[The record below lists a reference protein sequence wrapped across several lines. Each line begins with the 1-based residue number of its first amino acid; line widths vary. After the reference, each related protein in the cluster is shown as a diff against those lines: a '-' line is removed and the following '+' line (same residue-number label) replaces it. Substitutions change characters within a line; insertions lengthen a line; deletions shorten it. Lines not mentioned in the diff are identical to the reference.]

1 MKSKENFSSIN
12 ILNAE
17 PLGYSPQAGSLLATL
32 GKVIAKEMSRSQ
44 LLDELGDYDVLIVR
58 LANQIDREV
67 IDAGPR
73 LRAIVTATTGLD
85 HIDVAYAQA
94 QGIAV
99 LSLRGETEFLKEV
112 RATAEHTWALLLGL
126 LRNIVP
132 AATAARRGFWERD
145 AFRGHE
151 LFGQRLGIVGLGR
164 LGEKVARYGQA
175 FGMAV
180 AAFDPFLRD
189 WVDGVRRQANLNDL
203 LASSNILSLHIPLQ
217 DETVGLIGAAELA
230 MLPRGAVL
238 VNTSRGRIIDE
249 KALIGALASKHLAGA
264 ALDVIC
270 GEGTNDNRV
279 ASKLLEYAAT
289 HDNLLVTPHIG
300 GATHESM
307 AKTEIFIAHK
317 LTKFVR
323 SLGEK

>member
-1 MKSKENFSSIN
+1 MMKSTENFSSIN

-17 PLGYSPQAGSLLATL
+17 PLGYSPQAGSILATL

-44 LLDELGDYDVLIVR
+44 LLDELSDYDVLIVR

-132 AATAARRGFWERD
+132 AATAARRGLWERD

-151 LFGQRLGIVGLGR
+151 LFGRRLGIVPWR
-164 LGEKVARYGQA
+164 LRPSECA
-175 FGMAV
+175 
-180 AAFDPFLRD
+180 DCEP
-189 WVDGVRRQANLNDL
+189 RR
-203 LASSNILSLHIPLQ
+203 
-217 DETVGLIGAAELA
+217 
-230 MLPRGAVL
+230 
-238 VNTSRGRIIDE
+238 
-249 KALIGALASKHLAGA
+249 
-264 ALDVIC
+264 
-270 GEGTNDNRV
+270 
-279 ASKLLEYAAT
+279 
-289 HDNLLVTPHIG
+289 
-300 GATHESM
+300 
-307 AKTEIFIAHK
+307 
-317 LTKFVR
+317 
-323 SLGEK
+323 